1 MIFNDVDFYFVT
13 DSQLSKKGIFS
24 DVNDALKAGC
34 KIIQYREKNIDF
46 NKMVYEAK
54 HLKKKCNGKAIFL
67 INDRL
72 DVALAVEA
80 DGIHIGKSDVSFK
93 DARKSLGNNKIIGLS
108 VDNVKEAIDAEV
120 AGANYIGL
128 GPIFKTFTKK
138 DAGNPCGIKM
148 LKNVRKNIKIPIV
161 AIGGITKKNVAE
173 VIRNGADAVASV
185 SAVIGSDDV
194 YGEVNDFI
202 NIIRECKKL

>member
-1 MIFNDVDFYFVT
+1 MMFSDVDFYFIT

-34 KIIQYREKNIDF
+34 KIIQFREKNKDF
-46 NKMVYEAK
+46 DKMVYDAK
-54 HLKKKCNGKAIFL
+54 LLKKKCNGKAIFL

-72 DVALAVEA
+72 DVALEVEA
-80 DGIHIGKSDVSFK
+80 DGVHIGKSDVSFK

-108 VDNVKEAIDAEV
+108 VDNVKDAIDAEFV
-120 AGANYIGL
+120 GANYVGL
-128 GPIFKTFTKK
+128 GPIFKTLTKK

-185 SAVIGSDDV
+185 SAVICSDDV
-194 YGEVNDFI
+194 YREVNDFI
-202 NIIRECKKL
+202 NIIRGCRKL